1 MLFGLFALTGATL
14 TCTIPTSI
22 NSEGLVLVSTYATL
36 NLRTFLYQVVDVR
49 QRRCVQCFSYSI
61 DDVETGEFTEVT
73 VPPTVEDCREDLRI
87 IFGDLVNSLDDAT
100 ILSLC
105 SLLVTKFTCSLNT
118 TLAMINLTLCTC
130 FHYFYSPATTIQVPV
145 TEKRC
150 IVNTTVVY
158 SDCIDSND
166 TIFVVKTPN
175 VTGANAKP
183 TACFWSTP
191 SLDANEKIYVDTLR
205 MDIQGNP
212 STSCD
217 DKIIIES
224 DNANDD
230 RVACGT
236 ANQPVF
242 YNKLINDRV
251 DPFYVSNNTA
261 QRDGAEIL
269 FVYYE
274 EPTKRKVSSYHCKQL
289 QLIIFISKRS
299 RIDQQRSAVTLN
311 STTGEA
317 AIDICAPPNTENTI
331 YPVCTCKTLPT
342 PIDQL

>member
-1 MLFGLFALTGATL
+1 M
-14 TCTIPTSI
+14 
-22 NSEGLVLVSTYATL
+22 
-36 NLRTFLYQVVDVR
+36 
-49 QRRCVQCFSYSI
+49 
-61 DDVETGEFTEVT
+61 T
-73 VPPTVEDCREDLRI
+73 VPPTVEDCREDLRT

-105 SLLVTKFTCSLNT
+105 TLLVTKITCSLHT
-118 TLAMINLTLCTC
+118 TLAMIILTLCTC
-130 FHYFYSPATTIQVPV
+130 FHYFHSPATTIQVPV

-158 SDCIDSND
+158 SDCITSND

-175 VTGANAKP
+175 VTGATAKP
-183 TACFWSTP
+183 TACFWNTP

-212 STSCD
+212 STYCD
-217 DKIIIES
+217 DKLIIES
-224 DNANDD
+224 DDANDD

-274 EPTKRKVSSYHCKQL
+274 EPTKRKVSSYRGKQL
-289 QLIIFISKRS
+289 QLIIFISKHS
-299 RIDQQRSAVTLN
+299 RIDQ
-311 STTGEA
+311 
-317 AIDICAPPNTENTI
+317 
-331 YPVCTCKTLPT
+331 
-342 PIDQL
+342 